1 MSKNQ
6 QSITSLPQ
14 SPDEERRG
22 RVLRYSVAMGV
33 RIVCVILA
41 LVLHG
46 WFQLIAIIGAVLLPY
61 FAVVVANVAVR
72 GKGDEVL
79 RPGPIARKELGK

>member
-1 MSKNQ
+1 MSKKQ
-6 QSITSLPQ
+6 QSITSLPP
-14 SPDEERRG
+14 SPDEERHG

-46 WFQLIAIIGAVLLPY
+46 WIQLIAIVAAVVLPY

-72 GKGDEVL
+72 RAGEVVQ
-79 RPGPIARKELGK
+79 PGPMPRREIGQ